1 MTTNLD
7 KQRSETSNTTVP
19 RASDQSG
26 EIFGP
31 QEIRPENREVTDTSR
46 NDDDYCVS
54 IATMPPGVVVPLHSH
69 PDRETFYILSGE
81 MQGYDGNAGAW
92 RTLRA
97 GAVFDV
103 TDGVRHAWRNASNA
117 EASVLFVTTNRMARF
132 LRESS
137 KLKVDG
143 TAGEEARAFGELVQ
157 RYGYWCAGPE
167 ENAAIG
173 LTVDWGAA
181 AAD

>member
-1 MTTNLD
+1 MPTD
-7 KQRSETSNTTVP
+7 VYATVP
-19 RASDQSG
+19 RSPDRRD

-31 QEIRPENREVTDTSR
+31 EIRPRNRTLTDTSR

-69 PDRETFYILSGE
+69 ADRETFYILSGE
-81 MQGYDGNAGAW
+81 MQGYDSNARAW
-92 RTLRA
+92 QMLRA
-97 GAVFDV
+97 GDVFDV
-103 TDGVRHAWRNASNA
+103 TDGVPHAWRNVSDV

-132 LRESS
+132 LREAS
-137 KLKVDG
+137 KLKIDG
-143 TAGEEARAFGELVQ
+143 TSEDEARAFGDLVA

-173 LTVDWGAA
+173 LAVDWGAA
-181 AAD
+181 ADD